1 LSLPV
6 YFIFKR
12 LANAIDLRYL
22 NDIKMRYSYLLITL
36 ALLLSF
42 KSYAQTGRE
51 ISGTVQDSTGI
62 TLPGTAVKLLTDKD
76 SLSVI
81 TDAKGGFIFKSV
93 SVNQFSLM
101 LQSIGYQS
109 LKRRFILDNDT
120 KAVVLPP
127 ITLKPSIYMLNTVIV
142 SAVNPI
148 KLKED
153 TIEYNANAYKV
164 RDNAPVEDVLKKLP
178 GIDVDKDGNVTAQ
191 GKSVTK
197 VRVNGKDFFNGDVK
211 TATQNIPADIVQN
224 IQIID
229 DYGDQANLTGVK
241 TGEPDKVLN
250 ITIKDSKNYGYF
262 GQASV
267 GGGKDAI
274 PGIASSDEGN
284 RYVAQANL
292 FSFSGDRQLAF
303 LGNLN
308 NTNTNLFS
316 FGSGGPRGGGPGGRG
331 ASTSS
336 TANGITTARSFG
348 FNYRDSWG
356 KKISAYGSYS
366 FADNTVNTIS
376 STIQNNISLTNPSTN
391 TQSSTQTD
399 EKTNHRFNFNIEY
412 KPDTLNYIKITPSYA
427 YASTNTLQSGLNKL
441 VNSSQTLSDYSFTS
455 LTNTTEPNY
464 GANVLFNHRFKSSG
478 RNLSLNIGAG
488 SYSINKYQ
496 NPVYTYIEGAATAPL
511 NQFINTNSRTD
522 SLGAT
527 LSYLEPVGKKSY
539 LEFNYAYHYAYT
551 TADKL
556 TDTLA
561 DNGDQNRYDLL
572 SNNYNSTFITNRF
585 GINYRFID
593 KKYNYT
599 LGVVAQPSTL
609 RGQSLSS
616 GEPTNINTF
625 NIAPNARFIYNFS
638 KNKTLSLNYNGS
650 SLQPT
655 YTELQPVTDFSN
667 ASYPV
672 QGNPNLKP
680 EFNNNL
686 SLRYNNFDF
695 QSGNVFFSNLSFT
708 KTDNKIV
715 ANTITYPANYA
726 PDSKLAGSILTQ
738 YLNADGYY
746 SATGSYVFAKPWQ
759 ERKYSLSFNGNV
771 TYNNNISYISNV
783 AQDTYALTTEKNI
796 AKNLV
801 LSQGARFRVSIPD
814 VIESEASA
822 SYSINKSDNSLGNAN
837 INNNFRSLNLGLNG
851 KNYVWKNWTFSYDYS
866 KVIYYGYQGA
876 TNPNILNT
884 YVERRFLKQNMATI
898 RFSVNDVFN
907 QNTGYT
913 STQSGS
919 YATQTSANRLGRY
932 FLLTFTLKLQSFAGK
947 RPDMNPGKDG
957 GPLHGGPA
965 GTPY

>member
-1 LSLPV
+1 
-6 YFIFKR
+6 
-12 LANAIDLRYL
+12 
-22 NDIKMRYSYLLITL
+22 MRYSYLLITL
-36 ALLLSF
+36 ALLLSL
-42 KSYAQTGRE
+42 KSYAQTGRQV
-51 ISGTVQDSTGI
+51 SGTVQDSTGT
-62 TLPGTAVKLLTDKD
+62 TLSGTAVKLLTDKD
-76 SLSVI
+76 SLNVI

-93 SVNQFSLM
+93 SVNQFSLV

-120 KAVVLPP
+120 KAVVLQP
-127 ITLKPSIYMLNTVIV
+127 ITLKSSTYMLNTVTI

-148 KLKED
+148 RLKED
-153 TIEYNANAYKV
+153 TVEYNANAYKV

-211 TATQNIPADIVQN
+211 TATQNIPANIVQN
-224 IQIID
+224 IQVID

-250 ITIKDSKNYGYF
+250 ITIKESKNYGYF

-274 PGIASSDEGN
+274 PGIANSDEGN

-316 FGSGGPRGGGPGGRG
+316 FGSGGPRGGGPGGRPG
-331 ASTSS
+331 ASSN

-391 TQSSTQTD
+391 TQSSTQND
-399 EKTNHRFNFNIEY
+399 EKINHRFNFNIEY

-441 VNSSQTLSDYSFTS
+441 INNSQTISDYSFTS

-464 GANVLFNHRFKSSG
+464 GANVLFNHRFKSSR
-478 RNLSLNIGAG
+478 RNLSLNVGAG

-496 NPVYTYIEGAATAPL
+496 NPVYTYIEGAANAPL

-527 LSYLEPVGKKSY
+527 LSYLEPLGKKSY

-551 TADKL
+551 TADKI

-561 DNGDQNRYDLL
+561 DNGDRNRYDLL

-599 LGVVAQPSTL
+599 LGVVAQPATL
-609 RGQSLSS
+609 TGQSLSG

-638 KNKTLSLNYNGS
+638 KNKSLSLNYNGS

-746 SATGSYVFAKPWQ
+746 SAMGSYVFAKPWQ
-759 ERKYSLSFNGNV
+759 ERKYNLSFNGNV

-783 AQDTYALTTEKNI
+783 ASDTYTITTEKNI

-822 SYSINKSDNSLGNAN
+822 SYSINKSDNSLSNAN

-851 KNYVWKNWTFSYDYS
+851 KNYLWKDWTFSYDYS

-919 YATQTSANRLGRY
+919 YTTQTSANRLGRY
-932 FLLTFTLKLQSFAGK
+932 FLLTFTLRLQSFAGK
-947 RPDMNPGKDG
+947 RPDMGPGGKDG
-957 GPLHGGPA
+957 PPMHGGPA
-965 GTPY
+965 GMPD